1 MNFTLQQLGL
11 LDAPEEE
18 KFDKLTS
25 LASDLLQV
33 PVAHVSI
40 ADHTAKRIFYKS
52 QYGHPVE
59 LADLRQLPMELTYC
73 QHVALTKAPVIVRDA
88 REHPL
93 LKGTPAL
100 TEEQPLA
107 YLGVPIHAPGN
118 RVVGGLCM
126 MQPEPRHWDDDEI
139 SKATI
144 LASCVSDL
152 IELKAAMLTSEQL
165 RREQQQFTYAISHDL
180 RSPVNTL
187 QMVLDEVAFEGDR
200 LSTGTQSL
208 IHQGLATA
216 KRIGKQFEDVLA
228 YSRTIDLGGADERV
242 ALEDLF
248 EEIMLDLHCEILASK
263 AKIVCAEMPEIIG
276 NRMQLRA
283 LFQNLVSN
291 SIKYKA
297 PDRNPVVTIS
307 ALTDE
312 RLGEHHV
319 TIADNGIGIAPND
332 QKKIFELFSR
342 LHLRNQYAGTGV
354 GLSLCQRV
362 AANHQGAITVSSD
375 GKNGA
380 AFTVQ
385 IPVHRS

>member
-1 MNFTLQQLGL
+1 
-11 LDAPEEE
+11 
-18 KFDKLTS
+18 
-25 LASDLLQV
+25 
-33 PVAHVSI
+33 
-40 ADHTAKRIFYKS
+40 
-52 QYGHPVE
+52 
-59 LADLRQLPMELTYC
+59 
-73 QHVALTKAPVIVRDA
+73 
-88 REHPL
+88 
-93 LKGTPAL
+93 
-100 TEEQPLA
+100 
-107 YLGVPIHAPGN
+107 
-118 RVVGGLCM
+118 
-126 MQPEPRHWDDDEI
+126 
-139 SKATI
+139 
-144 LASCVSDL
+144 
-152 IELKAAMLTSEQL
+152 
-165 RREQQQFTYAISHDL
+165 
-180 RSPVNTL
+180 
-187 QMVLDEVAFEGDR
+187 MVLDEVAFEGDR

-228 YSRTIDLGGADERV
+228 YSRTIDLGGADEPV
-242 ALEDLF
+242 ALGDLF
-248 EEIMLDLHCEILASK
+248 KEIMLDLNCEILASK
-263 AKIVCAEMPEIIG
+263 AKIVCAELPEIIG
-276 NRMQLRA
+276 NRLQLRA

-342 LHLRNQYAGTGV
+342 LHLRDQYAGTGV

-385 IPVHRS
+385 IPVIYEEA